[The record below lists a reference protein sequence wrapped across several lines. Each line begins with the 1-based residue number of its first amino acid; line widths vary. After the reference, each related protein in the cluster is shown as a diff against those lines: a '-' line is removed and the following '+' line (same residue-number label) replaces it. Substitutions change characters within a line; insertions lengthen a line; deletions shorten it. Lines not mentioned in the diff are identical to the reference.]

1 MKRNI
6 LIFSFIALCSIAAIS
21 QPQQLIAVDH
31 IAGGSEF
38 FTRLDSAI
46 VHAANK
52 DNIYLPGITM
62 SIGTQII
69 NKRVQIYGSGINP
82 DSALTSG
89 RTILTGN
96 LIFVTGADS
105 GFIQGITIDGNIT
118 FGTNIDNQNVGYF
131 SISRRMFNYL
141 TLSFNGVSATSSNFL
156 IRECI
161 IRQGARGGYSQ
172 AVFNNNVFEQQ
183 LTYFTGAIFSN
194 NIFLVYDTPLQSNI
208 TNTTFSNNVFI
219 ISCLVSYYGGT
230 NNNFF
235 NNLIQGGLIRFSNPN
250 TGQCE
255 NNYSLNGNGSI
266 VGNIE
271 NVPANLIF
279 QNQSGNFFVFQ
290 QNYHLVPASPGKN
303 AGTDGTD
310 VGIYGGPLP
319 FKDGSLPVNPHYRL
333 RMVSGTTT
341 AAGQLPVHF
350 KVAAQDH

>member
-1 MKRNI
+1 MKKHL
-6 LIFSFIALCSIAAIS
+6 LIFSFIALCSVAAIS

-31 IAGGSEF
+31 AAGGSEF

-46 VHAANK
+46 VHAANR

-82 DSALTSG
+82 DSALSSG

-96 LIFVTGADS
+96 LRFVTGADS
-105 GFIQGITIDGNIT
+105 GFIQGVFVDGSII
-118 FGTNIDNQNVGYF
+118 FGTDAVNQNVGYY
-131 SISRRMFNYL
+131 SISRCVLNS
-141 TLSFNGVSATSSNFL
+141 LSLSYANNNTTTSNFL
-156 IRECI
+156 IRESI
-161 IRQGARGGYSQ
+161 IRNVGGGGYSH
-172 AVFNNNVFEQQ
+172 AVFNNNIFESP
-183 LTYFTGAIFSN
+183 LYYFNGAIFSN
-194 NIFLVYDTPLQSNI
+194 NIFLTTVKVLEGNI
-208 TNTTFSNNVFI
+208 TNSTFSNNIFAGN
-219 ISCLVSYYGGT
+219 CLASNGCT
-230 NNNFF
+230 DNNFY
-235 NNLIQGGLIRFSNPN
+235 NNLIKGGFLQFYNPN
-250 TGQCE
+250 LGYCDV
-255 NNYSLNGNGSI
+255 NYSPNGNGSI
-266 VGNIE
+266 AGNIE
-271 NVPANLIF
+271 NVPANLIY
-279 QNQSGNFFVFQ
+279 QNQTGGAFVFQ

-350 KVAAQDH
+350 KVIAQDH

>member
-1 MKRNI
+1 MKKHL
-6 LIFSFIALCSIAAIS
+6 LIFSFIALFSFAAIS

-31 IAGGSEF
+31 AAGGSEF

-52 DNIYLPGITM
+52 DNIYLPGTTI

-89 RTILTGN
+89 RTILNGN
-96 LIFVTGADS
+96 LRFVTGADS
-105 GFIQGITIDGNIT
+105 GFIQGVTIDASIV
-118 FGTNIDNQNVGYF
+118 FGTNADNQNVGYY
-131 SISRRMFNYL
+131 SISRCICNS
-141 TLSFNGVSATSSNFL
+141 LSLSYANNNTTTSNFL
-156 IRECI
+156 IRESI
-161 IRQGARGGYSQ
+161 IRSIGGGGYSH
-172 AVFNNNVFEQQ
+172 AVFNNNIFESPVY
-183 LTYFTGAIFSN
+183 YFNGAIFSN
-194 NIFLVYDTPLQSNI
+194 NIFLYNSQVLQNI
-208 TNTTFSNNVFI
+208 TNSTFSNNIFAYN
-219 ISCLVSYYGGT
+219 CLSSYGST
-230 NNNFF
+230 DNNFF
-235 NNLIQGGLIRFSNPN
+235 NNLIRGGFLQFYNPN
-250 TGQCE
+250 LGYCDF
-255 NNYSLNGNGSI
+255 NYTPNGNGSI
-266 VGNIE
+266 FGNIE
-271 NVPANLIF
+271 NVPANLIY
-279 QNQSGNFFVFQ
+279 QNQSGGSFVFQ